1 MRAVYH
7 IDVAWQSRA
16 GVADYPSR
24 SESLLS
30 PSKAYTLRYTDP
42 TGMFSEDEIIK
53 YLGMGT

>member
-1 MRAVYH
+1 M
-7 IDVAWQSRA
+7 AWQSRA